1 LRDDVCLSG
10 LMLVSN
16 PENTSSFF
24 IFRFLDELVFT
35 RFSTFTS
42 FTMKQYIYGL
52 GNYKRILSKGICL
65 VGALAFLSNSVEA
78 QTKMTPAKID
88 ALKTELTREI
98 DKNQKFSQ
106 EMVDMIFSF
115 GELGFQ
121 ETETSKY
128 LTDILKKN
136 GFTIEYGISGVPTA
150 WTAKWGSGKP
160 VIAVGS
166 DIDCIPKA
174 SQKPG
179 VAYHDPIVEGAPGHG
194 EGHNS
199 GQPLNVTAV
208 LALKKVMEREK
219 IPGTIMLW
227 PGVAEEQLATKAYY
241 VRDGYFKDV
250 DACIFT
256 HVGNNLG
263 TSYGDGGMVGMISV
277 RYDFEGQASHA
288 GGAPWRGKSALDAV
302 ELMNIGWNYHREHME
317 PTQRSHYV
325 ITDGGDQPN
334 VVPSKSSVWYYFR
347 ERSYPKIM
355 QMFEDGKRIAEA
367 AAKMTQTTMKYEV
380 LGSAWPGHMN
390 QPIAEAMYENIKMV
404 GLPKWSDE
412 DQKLAKALQKE
423 MQSPTEPGKGY
434 DGLSTSLSQL
444 RKPAATPGAGG
455 GGSDDI
461 ADISWNIPTIVLS
474 YPSNI
479 PGLPGHH
486 WANAIAMATP
496 IAHKGVTAGAKA
508 EALTLLDMFVKPEI
522 LKNAWT
528 YFTDVQT
535 KDTKYMPLISKTDK
549 PAIHLNKKIMDEFRP
564 EMKKYYYDPSKYAT
578 YLEQLGIKYPTIR
591 EDKGATTT
599 GGGN

>member
-1 LRDDVCLSG
+1 MKRYKCLTKWLAVLALLPG
-10 LMLVSN
+10 LAN
-16 PENTSSFF
+16 
-24 IFRFLDELVFT
+24 
-35 RFSTFTS
+35 
-42 FTMKQYIYGL
+42 
-52 GNYKRILSKGICL
+52 
-65 VGALAFLSNSVEA
+65 A
-78 QTKMTPAKID
+78 QTKLTPAKID
-88 ALKTELTREI
+88 ALKTELAKDI
-98 DKNQKFSQ
+98 DGQKKFTQ

-121 ETETSKY
+121 EVETSKY

-136 GFTIEYGISGVPTA
+136 GFTIEQGISGIPTA

-179 VAYHDPIVEGAPGHG
+179 VAYHDPIIEGAPGHG

-208 LALKKVMEREK
+208 LALKKIMEREK

-227 PGVAEEQLATKAYY
+227 PGVAEEQLATKAYF

-256 HVGNNLG
+256 HVSSNLG
-263 TSYGDGGMVGMISV
+263 TSYGDGGGNGMISV
-277 RYDFEGQASHA
+277 RFDFEGQASHA

-317 PTQRSHYV
+317 TTQRSHYV

-334 VVPSKSSVWYYFR
+334 VVPSKASVWYYFR
-347 ERSYPKIM
+347 ERSYPKIT
-355 QMFEDGKRIAEA
+355 QMYKDGIRIAEA
-367 AAKMTQTTMKYEV
+367 AAKMTETKMTYEV

-390 QPIAEAMYENIKMV
+390 QPIAEAMYENIKSV
-404 GLPKWSDE
+404 GLPQWTGE
-412 DQKLAKALQKE
+412 DQKLARALQKE
-423 MQSPTEPGKGY
+423 VGSPATGFGGERAN

-444 RKPAATPGAGG
+444 RKPMATASSGG

-461 ADISWNIPTIVLS
+461 ADISWNLPTIVLG
-474 YPSNI
+474 YPANI

-508 EALTLLDMFVKPEI
+508 EAMTLLDLFVKPEI
-522 LKNAWT
+522 LTNAWK
-528 YFTDVQT
+528 YFNEVQT
-535 KDTKYMPLISKTDK
+535 KDTKYTALISKTDK
-549 PAIHLNKKIMDEFRP
+549 PAVHLNKKIMEEFRP
-564 EMKKYYYDPSKYAT
+564 EMKKYYYDPAKYPT
-578 YLEQLGIKYPTIR
+578 YLEQLGIKYPTVK
-591 EDKGATTT
+591 EEGSSGT
-599 GGGN
+599 GK